1 VVAVNRPFVEPSVEA
16 ISAVDA
22 ANRIGSKGRKRRAI
36 SDAGW
41 EEVWF
46 ENLEKYGIRA
56 TREIKETEETLAPA
70 IEPETPEE
78 FPKDAEQFTKL
89 EMKFEEIITAIRK
102 MADDPEKLVESH
114 LGVFVD
120 PAPPGRLLN
129 SQG

>member
-1 VVAVNRPFVEPSVEA
+1 MNRPFVEPSVEA